1 MTALVYVPGLVL
13 GQIEVVSLLGG
24 ADERRR
30 FRVRWGCCGKEES
43 LTVREL
49 RSVREMRERSG
60 GTKGGMACLGC
71 IAKAHVER
79 LAAED
84 AERAA
89 AERAAALAAAALTR
103 AAEAVPAAPVALKP
117 RGHHQRGVV
126 PGLNE
131 VGPWTTTPAELPRGI
146 VAAGLAWP
154 RVGAGA

>member
-24 ADERRR
+24 ANERRR
-30 FRVRWGCCGKEES
+30 FRVRWGCCGKEET
-43 LTVREL
+43 LTVAAL
-49 RSVREMRERSG
+49 RAVREMRERSG
-60 GTKGGMACLGC
+60 GTKGGLACLGC

-84 AERAA
+84 AARAA
-89 AERAAALAAAALTR
+89 AEQAAALAAAALAR
-103 AAEAVPAAPVALKP
+103 AAEVAAVPVALKP

-131 VGPWTTTPAELPRGI
+131 VGPWTTTPAVLPRGI